1 MGEGASGPGPL
12 PELSE
17 WAVDD
22 THVEPASHAGS
33 QPEVSD
39 TPTMALALDCQNHPF
54 VKVLM
59 SYVNLPP
66 DFSARQSVSITA
78 LIDSGA
84 DVTVISEEDWP
95 KEWPVG
101 TSQVI
106 RGVGGTI
113 STKRSS
119 AEVEIVVVNRDGSLE
134 RPALLVPLIARV
146 PGSLLGRAFLNSV
159 GAHITNF

>member
-1 MGEGASGPGPL
+1 LGEGASGPGPL
-12 PELSE
+12 PELLG

-22 THVEPASHAGS
+22 THVEPASQASS

-39 TPTMALALDCQNHPF
+39 TPTVALALDCQNRPF
-54 VKVLM
+54 VKALM
-59 SYVNLPP
+59 SYVNLQP
-66 DFSARQSVSITA
+66 DFSGRQTVSITA

-84 DVTVISEEDWP
+84 DITVISEEDWP

-113 STKRSS
+113 STKQSS
-119 AEVEIVVVNRDGSLE
+119 AEVGIIVVNRDGSLE

-146 PGSLLGRAFLNSV
+146 PGSLLGRDFLNSV
-159 GAHITNF
+159 GARITNF

>member
-1 MGEGASGPGPL
+1 MGEGDSGPGPL
-12 PELSE
+12 PELTG
-17 WAVDD
+17 WAVND
-22 THVEPASHAGS
+22 TYVQPASHASS
-33 QPEVSD
+33 QLEVPD
-39 TPTMALALDCQNHPF
+39 TPTVALALDCQNRPF
-54 VKVLM
+54 VKAFM
-59 SYVNLPP
+59 SCVNLLP
-66 DFSARQSVSITA
+66 DFSGRRSVSITA
-78 LIDSGA
+78 LSDSGA

-146 PGSLLGRAFLNSV
+146 PGSLLGRDFLNSV
-159 GAHITNF
+159 GARITNF

>member
-17 WAVDD
+17 WVVDD

-66 DFSARQSVSITA
+66 DFSARQSISITA

-113 STKRSS
+113 STKQSS
-119 AEVEIVVVNRDGSLE
+119 AEVGIIVVNRDGSLE

-146 PGSLLGRAFLNSV
+146 PGSLLGQDFLNSV
-159 GAHITNF
+159 GARITNF

>member
-12 PELSE
+12 PELLG

-22 THVEPASHAGS
+22 THVEPASQASS

-39 TPTMALALDCQNHPF
+39 TPTVALALDCQNRPF
-54 VKVLM
+54 VKAFM
-59 SYVNLPP
+59 SYIGLPP
-66 DFSARQSVSITA
+66 DSSGHRSVPITV

-84 DVTVISEEDWP
+84 DVTVISDEDWP

-113 STKRSS
+113 STRRSS
-119 AEVEIVVVNRDGSLE
+119 AEVEIVIVNRDGSLE
-134 RPALLVPLIARV
+134 RPALLVPLIAKV
-146 PGSLLGRAFLNSV
+146 PGTLLGQDFLNSV
-159 GAHITNF
+159 GARITNL